1 MGLFSG
7 NKKRKE
13 EKALAQRENEWS
25 WRKESASKLLLEKIA
40 SYQDESERDGLYQ
53 IFASEMSDTISE
65 SEEEF
70 LSDFSKTKEL
80 YSISLR
86 ALVTISS
93 NNCVFYQTQEKWDAL
108 ASQGEDAMRRKIA
121 YDMDRTIPGVLLFQR
136 SASELCIIE
145 LYLNKY
151 INKCMYLCGLN
162 LEDDGT
168 EEHQQM
174 YNSSIDF
181 ASKVYEAVVVRPCWK
196 QWQHQNPIK
205 GSFDDEFV
213 EILHEKDYDMF
224 GEEAFK
230 TDYIGKWLKVF
241 LDSFM
246 SYSSEHFR
254 IFKEKQSFWEEIN
267 NEFSN
272 LDVQSRYL
280 FSDVFRAQK
289 SAIYQK
295 ENWEKE
301 EDYNNF
307 SMYVNIVLGLAKR
320 FNEENT

>member
-1 MGLFSG
+1 
-7 NKKRKE
+7 
-13 EKALAQRENEWS
+13 
-25 WRKESASKLLLEKIA
+25 
-40 SYQDESERDGLYQ
+40 
-53 IFASEMSDTISE
+53 
-65 SEEEF
+65 
-70 LSDFSKTKEL
+70 
-80 YSISLR
+80 
-86 ALVTISS
+86 
-93 NNCVFYQTQEKWDAL
+93 
-108 ASQGEDAMRRKIA
+108 
-121 YDMDRTIPGVLLFQR
+121 
-136 SASELCIIE
+136 
-145 LYLNKY
+145 
-151 INKCMYLCGLN
+151 
-162 LEDDGT
+162 
-168 EEHQQM
+168 
-174 YNSSIDF
+174 
-181 ASKVYEAVVVRPCWK
+181 
-196 QWQHQNPIK
+196 
-205 GSFDDEFV
+205 V